1 MGVAS
6 ADYVGPINRLQE
18 ALQRRANWEM
28 HWHRG
33 PDPDD
38 PRSRLVD
45 IIGGR
50 LLLSHFP
57 HYTKLTV
64 IYETTSKP
72 QDGRRERGRRV
83 AGAGSIAR
91 MYAIAHD
98 LATYGIRGGP
108 AFTDGPW
115 VWERVDEDSW
125 QRMLVPDGELRL
137 SAPERPDGLVVASPP
152 ESHLQALQAA
162 LAAGVACLCEKPL
175 VLPRQTD
182 AAAAV
187 VGRFRARGLLLDE
200 NCQWPFV
207 LPALFE
213 LHPGLAG
220 QRVDHVAMGLS
231 PIGTGFSMIED
242 SLSHV
247 LSLVQGLGVVGADT
261 VVGDVRC
268 SDPAPSA
275 PRCVV
280 SFSLASGP
288 RTVAVTLHL
297 ESHPRQPRPA
307 WFAVNNVRI
316 DRRIG
321 ENYALSFVAADGRA
335 TNVTDPLHQLVY
347 RLALQLQA
355 EPSESTRAFASPLD
369 DRLRLYAAI
378 LRAIEGR

>member
-1 MGVAS
+1 MTSGPPLR
-6 ADYVGPINRLQE
+6 VGI
-18 ALQRRANWEM
+18 
-28 HWHRG
+28 
-33 PDPDD
+33 
-38 PRSRLVD
+38 
-45 IIGGR
+45 
-50 LLLSHFP
+50 
-57 HYTKLTV
+57 
-64 IYETTSKP
+64 
-72 QDGRRERGRRV
+72 
-83 AGAGSIAR
+83 AGAGRTRQGLGPYFAKWFEAVGAR
-91 MYAIAHD
+91 IVAVSGRDLGGARRAAAEITTVVGHD
-98 LATYGIRGGP
+98 VAAAPTALELARS
-108 AFTDGPW
+108 
-115 VWERVDEDSW
+115 VD
-125 QRMLVPDGELRL
+125 L
-137 SAPERPDGLVVASPP
+137 LVVASPVP
-152 ESHLQALQAA
+152 AHLDGLDAA
-162 LAAGVACLCEKPL
+162 LAANVPCLCEKPL
-175 VLPRQTD
+175 VSFHD
-182 AAAAV
+182 EAA
-187 VGRFRARGLLLDE
+187 GRARIAAFAAKNLLLAE

-247 LSLVQGLGVVGADT
+247 LSLVQGLGVVRADT

-280 SFSLASGP
+280 SFSLASGS